1 MDLFSN
7 RIMTNKMKLKIKI
20 SNLNDSNSNNK
31 QFPNLRPSSS
41 KNLKKK
47 KSYSFN
53 KPYIEK
59 FEKRL
64 NENKIKIDYE
74 RENKELKLKLEILQK
89 EMNKIQNENN
99 ELKKKLEDEYIPRN
113 KKKIIL
119 MNNQRIK
126 FNSFNDY
133 SMNTTTTKVETK
145 INSEQSRKTEIKNS
159 FDKKIPI
166 FNTIEPKFNHDI
178 KFKLV
183 KSRQILSLNK
193 NTKSYCN
200 INNFDFEKNKEK
212 DCIYKMELIRKR
224 TLKLFEN
231 YNILLQGHK

>member
-20 SNLNDSNSNNK
+20 SDLNNSNSNNK
-31 QFPNLRPSSS
+31 EFPNLRPSSS

-59 FEKRL
+59 FEKKIKG
-64 NENKIKIDYE
+64 NKIKIDYE

-99 ELKKKLEDEYIPRN
+99 ELKKRLEDEYIPKN

-133 SMNTTTTKVETK
+133 SMNITTTKVETK

-159 FDKKIPI
+159 FEKNLPT
-166 FNTIEPKFNHDI
+166 FNTIDPKFNNEI

-200 INNFDFEKNKEK
+200 INHYDIKNNIEK

-231 YNILLQGHK
+231 YNILLQEHK

>member
-1 MDLFSN
+1 MNIF
-7 RIMTNKMKLKIKI
+7 
-20 SNLNDSNSNNK
+20 
-31 QFPNLRPSSS
+31 Q
-41 KNLKKK
+41 
-47 KSYSFN
+47 
-53 KPYIEK
+53 
-59 FEKRL
+59 
-64 NENKIKIDYE
+64 
-74 RENKELKLKLEILQK
+74 EI
-89 EMNKIQNENN
+89 
-99 ELKKKLEDEYIPRN
+99 

-119 MNNQRIK
+119 MNNQKIK

-200 INNFDFEKNKEK
+200 INN
-212 DCIYKMELIRKR
+212 
-224 TLKLFEN
+224 
-231 YNILLQGHK
+231 

>member
-20 SNLNDSNSNNK
+20 SDLNNSNSNNK

-99 ELKKKLEDEYIPRN
+99 ELKKKLEDEYIPKN
-113 KKKIIL
+113 KKKIIF

-126 FNSFNDY
+126 FNSFNDI
-133 SMNTTTTKVETK
+133 SMNTTSTKGETK
-145 INSEQSRKTEIKNS
+145 INSEQSRKIQMKNS
-159 FDKKIPI
+159 FDKNLTI
-166 FNTIEPKFNHDI
+166 FNTIDQKIYNNEI

-183 KSRQILSLNK
+183 KSRQIFSLNK

-200 INNFDFEKNKEK
+200 INDYVKNHTEK

-231 YNILLQGHK
+231 YNILLQEHK

>member
-20 SNLNDSNSNNK
+20 SNLKNSNSNNK
-31 QFPNLRPSSS
+31 EFPNLRPSSS

>member
-47 KSYSFN
+47 KSYSFK